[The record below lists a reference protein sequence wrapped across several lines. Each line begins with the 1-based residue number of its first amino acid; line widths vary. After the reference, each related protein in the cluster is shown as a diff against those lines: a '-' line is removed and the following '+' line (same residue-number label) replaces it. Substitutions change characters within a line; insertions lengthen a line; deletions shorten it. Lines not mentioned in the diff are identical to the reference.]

1 MAVCQGELSIVYRQ
15 KKQREK
21 KRRPFW
27 VFVCVCACV
36 RVCVKCVNR
45 ARGGAFNQTVISEE
59 MAKEGL
65 RFADEAPGG
74 VQRCLLKQ
82 VRRAEKNRYYN
93 IESPFCQSRRCVNLG
108 RPKLGRPKF
117 KSIWGHLGLSQF
129 DLLGCV
135 VRRATCSGC
144 HRILSMMSSRWTVLA
159 SP

>member
-74 VQRCLLKQ
+74 VQRCILKQ
-82 VRRAEKNRYYN
+82 VRRAEKTDIIISNPP
-93 IESPFCQSRRCVNLG
+93 SVSHVVA
-108 RPKLGRPKF
+108 
-117 KSIWGHLGLSQF
+117 SIWVDPNWVDPNSNRFGVIW
-129 DLLGCV
+129 GCLNLTFLV
-135 VRRATCSGC
+135 VLFAGRRA
-144 HRILSMMSSRWTVLA
+144 LDATVYC
-159 SP
+159 P

>member
-1 MAVCQGELSIVYRQ
+1 MAVCQGELSIAYRQ

-21 KRRPFW
+21 KTAA
-27 VFVCVCACV
+27 VLGVC
-36 RVCVKCVNR
+36 VCVKCVNR

-117 KSIWGHLGLSQF
+117 KSIWGHLG
-129 DLLGCV
+129 
-135 VRRATCSGC
+135 
-144 HRILSMMSSRWTVLA
+144 
-159 SP
+159 